1 MFELDEN
8 TPKCTLENSDNA
20 SELAQHLIAF
30 ANTEGGI
37 LMLGVKKNNK
47 VIGVTPEMEK
57 QKIDKIIQK
66 FISPTISYS
75 FHEIQVGFKIVLYIK
90 VLKSINETIYLING
104 SKKEIYLRLNEKTI
118 KANKILEKFYK
129 YRDVNE
135 KVVVML
141 SNEESAILNLIS
153 LSKQISL
160 TQIFKKTQLS
170 RGFVEY
176 NLIRLLNRNLIKINL
191 IENTFTFSIV

>member
-1 MFELDEN
+1 
-8 TPKCTLENSDNA
+8 
-20 SELAQHLIAF
+20 
-30 ANTEGGI
+30 
-37 LMLGVKKNNK
+37 
-47 VIGVTPEMEK
+47 MEK

-90 VLKSINETIYLING
+90 VLKSIYETIYLING

-135 KVVVML
+135 KVVVMH

-170 RGFVEY
+170 RGVVEY